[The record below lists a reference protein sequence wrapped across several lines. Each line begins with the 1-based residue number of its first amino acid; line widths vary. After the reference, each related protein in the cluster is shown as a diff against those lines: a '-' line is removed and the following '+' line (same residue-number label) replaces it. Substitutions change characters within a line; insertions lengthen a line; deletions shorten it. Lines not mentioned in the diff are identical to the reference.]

1 VKQLLKRFVS
11 ATVAVALGVAALLLT
26 ASPASAQRV
35 STSVDTNVSPTI
47 LTCVS
52 PCSGINVGTAQSGSL
67 ARSYC
72 LVGSSAL
79 IYSQGA
85 NRFGFIPQAA
95 LVNETQNAAC
105 FNGGTGGQV
114 NNDVDMRECAGSS
127 CGRVVGDAAP
137 SDNLRMYCQ
146 LFDAAFVRWMATF
159 NTNGPQTGFV
169 RSSAF
174 TVIPPTLATC

>member
-1 VKQLLKRFVS
+1 MKQLLKRFVP
-11 ATVAVALGVAALLLT
+11 AVVVTVLGVAALLLT

-35 STSVDTNVSPTI
+35 STSVETQSTI

-52 PCSGINVGTAQSGSL
+52 PCSGINVGTAQAGSL

-72 LVGSSAL
+72 LVGASAL

-85 NRFGFIPQAA
+85 NRFGFIPRAA

-105 FNGGTGGQV
+105 FNGGTGGNV
-114 NNDVDMRECAGSS
+114 TNDADMRSCAGSS
-127 CGRVVGDAAP
+127 CGTVVGDAAP

-146 LFDAAFVRWMATF
+146 MFDAAFVRWMATF

-174 TVIPPTLATC
+174 TVTPPTLSTC